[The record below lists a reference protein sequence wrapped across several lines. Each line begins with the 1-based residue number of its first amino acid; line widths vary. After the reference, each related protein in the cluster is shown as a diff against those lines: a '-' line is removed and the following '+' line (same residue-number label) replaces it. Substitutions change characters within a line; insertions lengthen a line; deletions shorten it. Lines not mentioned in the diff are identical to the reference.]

1 MIVIV
6 VGSVSTVAIDPNGV
20 ATTKNRKLT
29 HMSNYM
35 KEQDIAK
42 PLRDHARRSM
52 ANVFEKQT
60 PFREAHLLD
69 MLPAALRKETILESN
84 ADIIEHIPL
93 FRRQNDSTKAYLL
106 QHMRPYYTGPN
117 ERIYDHTVGADGV
130 YFIIEGFVKRL
141 YDTPM
146 RLKKMHY
153 AGRMTKEDGEEQDEG
168 DKENESNKEVSGF
181 NTSNRE
187 NSSRESMQH
196 RPYTIVE
203 INRRRSQLINE
214 DIDESLL
221 LPVCILGPGNFFGHE
236 CLVDADEPTDT
247 FMKTSSPCKFH
258 VLLASNVAQMIEAHP
273 ALMKRAQLAILAAHK
288 EQAASYDSQMQR
300 LEGQLN
306 EMCQKVSG
314 SIEGMDLERYIAS
327 IKIPDN
333 ELMREFHGD
342 GPCLSGIAGM
352 RSKTNEARVTPL

>member
-1 MIVIV
+1 
-6 VGSVSTVAIDPNGV
+6 
-20 ATTKNRKLT
+20 
-29 HMSNYM
+29 M

-42 PLRDHARRSM
+42 SLRDHARRSM
-52 ANVFEKQT
+52 AYVFEKKT

-146 RLKKMHY
+146 RLKKINY
-153 AGRMTKEDGEEQDEG
+153 FDKMTKEGEEHDKD
-168 DKENESNKEVSGF
+168 DKENESEKKISGF
-181 NTSNRE
+181 NTSNRA
-187 NSSRESMQH
+187 NYLRESMQH
-196 RPYTIVE
+196 RPSTIVE
-203 INRRRSQLINE
+203 INRRRSQLINK
-214 DIDESLL
+214 DIDEGLL

-247 FMKTSSPCKFH
+247 FMKTLSPCKFH

-273 ALMKRAQLAILAAHK
+273 ALMKRAQLAIWRPQGGPPWRFPKNVKTSKNGFFRVPPEHHT
-288 EQAASYDSQMQR
+288 
-300 LEGQLN
+300 GP
-306 EMCQKVSG
+306 QKG
-314 SIEGMDLERYIAS
+314 
-327 IKIPDN
+327 KN
-333 ELMREFHGD
+333 
-342 GPCLSGIAGM
+342 
-352 RSKTNEARVTPL
+352 